1 MSDTEDIKEIN
12 LENEESDR
20 QNEEGITETNKS
32 KNTEQDQYD
41 NKNRI
46 NSLKSNSG
54 RTSSKNISGDNNDSS
69 KSKLYPESNI
79 QTNAEEWL
87 LMRVGLTPKN
97 SIGWFRCGVG
107 FYNKKEYT
115 RSIECFEKSIE
126 YDPLNYNA
134 FQIMA
139 RACIAVNRK
148 SDAIAALKQSVM
160 LDNPSDWQLLVEL
173 TSITDD

>member
-12 LENEESDR
+12 IEENENGQEAVTES
-20 QNEEGITETNKS
+20 NKEKSTEPDDDKS
-32 KNTEQDQYD
+32 KSKTNSA
-41 NKNRI
+41 KSSNR
-46 NSLKSNSG
+46 
-54 RTSSKNISGDNNDSS
+54 NISRDTTDPNN
-69 KSKLYPESNI
+69 KSKLYPDSNI

-126 YDPLNYNA
+126 YDPLNVRIYEY
-134 FQIMA
+134 
-139 RACIAVNRK
+139 RK
-148 SDAIAALKQSVM
+148 FNIFFYHV
-160 LDNPSDWQLLVEL
+160 
-173 TSITDD
+173 

>member
-126 YDPLNYNA
+126 YDPLNV
-134 FQIMA
+134 
-139 RACIAVNRK
+139 RRRRRK
-148 SDAIAALKQSVM
+148 HLYINFFIIIIIFFFFFYLK
-160 LDNPSDWQLLVEL
+160 
-173 TSITDD
+173 ICFY